1 MTFAPIVCL
10 GLNHRT
16 ASVALREQLAC
27 ALADAQPFLPQFPAI
42 AELVVVS
49 TCNRLEL
56 YALVHDAPAAAQ
68 QTLTQLLAA
77 MRGMDVEVFAPHL
90 YTHTGLAA
98 ANHLCRVAAGLD
110 SLVLGESQ
118 ILGQVTA
125 AYQAAISQGTMGAAL
140 DSLFRAAIYAGK
152 RSRSQTAI
160 SNNPASI
167 SSMAIALAQ
176 EIVPDLA
183 QRHFLIIGLGEMGK
197 LALKSLQARGLRRI
211 SLLNRNRQRAETL
224 AQACGCRAY
233 GLEEL
238 PQALSQADVV
248 ISATAAPH
256 VIISR
261 DLLASLIPQE
271 PARRRVLIDLAV
283 PRDID
288 PASGELPGV
297 HLYDLDALR
306 TSLDS
311 ALAARHREVPLVEAI
326 VAQEVAAWETEW
338 QKLAIRPVISDLRQK
353 AETIRQQE
361 LSRTLRRLG
370 EVDPQMVVHLH
381 HLSRAIVNKILHE
394 PTIRLKQSAADGQAD
409 EYIAAVRDLFG
420 LVDPDLEYP

>member
-1 MTFAPIVCL
+1 MTPAPIICL

-27 ALADAQPFLPQFPAI
+27 TLADVQPLLPQFPTV

-56 YALVHDAPAAAQ
+56 YARVDGTPAAQ
-68 QTLTQLLAA
+68 RQTLAQLLAA
-77 MRGMDVEVFAPHL
+77 MRGLDEKLFASHL
-90 YTHTGLAA
+90 YQHAGMAA

-125 AYQAAISQGTMGAAL
+125 AYQAAISEGTIGPVL

-152 RSRSQTAI
+152 RSRAQTAI

-176 EIVPDLA
+176 EIMPDLA

-197 LALKSLQARGLRRI
+197 LTLKALQARGLRQI
-211 SLLNRNRQRAETL
+211 SLLNRNRQRAETV
-224 AQACGCRAY
+224 AQAHGCTAY

-238 PQALSQADVV
+238 PQALALADIV
-248 ISATAAPH
+248 ISATAAPQA
-256 VIISR
+256 IISR
-261 DLLASLIPQE
+261 DLLAGLAQQTP
-271 PARRRVLIDLAV
+271 PRRRVFVDLAV

-288 PASGELPGV
+288 PTAGNLPGV

-306 TSLDS
+306 ASLDA
-311 ALAARHREVPLVEAI
+311 ALAARYNEIPLVEAI
-326 VAQEVAAWETEW
+326 IAQELAILETEW
-338 QKLAIRPVISDLRQK
+338 HKLAIRPVISDLRQK
-353 AETIRQQE
+353 AEAIRQQE

-370 EVDPQMVVHLH
+370 DVDPQMVAHIQ

-394 PTIRLKQSAADGQAD
+394 PTIRLKQSAAAGQAD
-409 EYIAAVRDLFG
+409 EYAAAVRDLFG
-420 LVDPDLEYP
+420 LVDANVEQL

>member
-1 MTFAPIVCL
+1 MIFAPIVCL

-27 ALADAQPFLPQFPAI
+27 ALADAQLFLPQFPTI

-77 MRGMDVEVFAPHL
+77 MGGMDAGILTPHL
-90 YTHTGLAA
+90 YMHAGLAA

-118 ILGQVTA
+118 ILGQVAA
-125 AYQAAISQGTMGAAL
+125 AYQAAISQGTIGPGL

-167 SSMAIALAQ
+167 SSMAIALVQ
-176 EIVPDLA
+176 EIIPDLA
-183 QRHFLIIGLGEMGK
+183 ECHFLIIGLGEMGK
-197 LALKSLQARGLRRI
+197 LALKSLQARGLRHI
-211 SLLNRNRQRAETL
+211 SLLNRNRQRAEML
-224 AQACGCRAY
+224 AQTCGCRAF

-261 DLLASLIPQE
+261 DLLALLVSQE

-288 PASGELPGV
+288 PASRDLPGV

-306 TSLDS
+306 ASLDS

-326 VAQEVAAWETEW
+326 IAQEVAAWEAEW

-353 AETIRQQE
+353 AEAIRQQE

-370 EVDPQMVVHLH
+370 EVDPRMVAHLH